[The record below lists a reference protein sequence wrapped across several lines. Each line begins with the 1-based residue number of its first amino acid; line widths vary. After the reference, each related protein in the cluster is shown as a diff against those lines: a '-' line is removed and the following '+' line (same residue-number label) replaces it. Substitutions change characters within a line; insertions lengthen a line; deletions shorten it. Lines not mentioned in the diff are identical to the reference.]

1 MAGVW
6 AGRRER
12 ALAARRLEQ
21 GVEQAE
27 DAIESLAATL
37 GDALGDRLPALAEQ
51 LADRFPNV
59 AEQIVERLGDRVP
72 ALQRYTRRRPSFFES
87 VLSFL
92 VALLLGAAIG
102 AGAAFVFAPSDGKT
116 LRARLQRKLDDL
128 MGYTPPPQV
137 DGRWTATPSEAGAE
151 PVAPAEGSEGT

>member
-1 MAGVW
+1 MAGIW

-12 ALAARRLEQ
+12 DGATRRLEQ

-27 DAIESLAATL
+27 EAIATLATTL

-59 AEQIVERLGDRVP
+59 AEQIVERLEDRVP
-72 ALQRYTRRRPSFFES
+72 ALQRYTRRRPSTFES
-87 VLSFL
+87 ILSFL
-92 VALLLGAAIG
+92 FALVCGAAIG
-102 AGAAFVFAPSDGKT
+102 AGVAFIFAPSDGKT
-116 LRARLQRKLDDL
+116 VRARLQQKLDDL

-137 DGRWTATPSEAGAE
+137 DGRYTAGTSEAGDE
-151 PVAPAEGSEGT
+151 PVTLDRTP